1 MDIVHKWSNDDL
13 SAVQDSV
20 DALAGVLPD
29 ATPQADS
36 GWEEKRFNQ
45 VQFLHS
51 TAEQALLGDPVSKMI
66 LDVEAID
73 FHYKRGEV
81 QKAIDRL
88 EPWISAYPTAL
99 HQTFTEDEKHWS
111 LWAKYNYFGLFSLM
125 GQAPVAESGFRE
137 IVETVPLSEN
147 PDLVTMSWFG
157 LAQALNLQG
166 RTSEAIAALETALDL
181 DASEVEFIP
190 EGVQNERSQ
199 PRLLGGK
206 MPTDTRATVVN
217 AYQRL
222 LAESN
227 SSGGAN

>member
-1 MDIVHKWSNDDL
+1 
-13 SAVQDSV
+13 
-20 DALAGVLPD
+20 
-29 ATPQADS
+29 
-36 GWEEKRFNQ
+36 
-45 VQFLHS
+45 
-51 TAEQALLGDPVSKMI
+51 
-66 LDVEAID
+66 
-73 FHYKRGEV
+73 
-81 QKAIDRL
+81 
-88 EPWISAYPTAL
+88 
-99 HQTFTEDEKHWS
+99 
-111 LWAKYNYFGLFSLM
+111 
-125 GQAPVAESGFRE
+125 
-137 IVETVPLSEN
+137 
-147 PDLVTMSWFG
+147 
-157 LAQALNLQG
+157 QALNLQG